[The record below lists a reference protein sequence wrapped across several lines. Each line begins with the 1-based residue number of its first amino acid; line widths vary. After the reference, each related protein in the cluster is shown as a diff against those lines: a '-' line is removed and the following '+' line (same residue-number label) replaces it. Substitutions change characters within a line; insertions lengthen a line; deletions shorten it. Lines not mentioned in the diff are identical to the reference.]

1 MKEKMKNGA
10 IKTENMTK
18 LKYIKKK
25 EKKYFLWNL
34 QCLKLAIET
43 YGEKR
48 KTKFGFVFSEVKI
61 S

>member
-25 EKKYFLWNL
+25 RKKIFS
-34 QCLKLAIET
+34 LKSS
-43 YGEKR
+43 
-48 KTKFGFVFSEVKI
+48 VFKI
-61 S
+61 GY

>member
-25 EKKYFLWNL
+25 KKKNIFFE
-34 QCLKLAIET
+34 I
-43 YGEKR
+43 
-48 KTKFGFVFSEVKI
+48 FSV
-61 S
+61 